1 MMGGGQVCNLKFPD
15 QAILPSSRPSPRC
28 SGGPRKIYTPPG
40 FPDCIWIKPLMSD
53 TGVTIAPNSLHT
65 TDTMRPYSVLLL
77 LASTVSGAPYEVTEA
92 APVPEKLVQGGHQ
105 YHEKSVQCRTEYQT
119 IWDTEYQVRKC
130 KCPSV
135 CLYLKVPSLN
145 SLSLSCRAYSNSSES
160 VLCLKSSWSC

>member
-1 MMGGGQVCNLKFPD
+1 
-15 QAILPSSRPSPRC
+15 
-28 SGGPRKIYTPPG
+28 
-40 FPDCIWIKPLMSD
+40 MSD
-53 TGVTIAPNSLHT
+53 TGVIIAPTSLKT
-65 TDTMRPYSVLLL
+65 TDTMRPYSVLFL

-130 KCPSV
+130 KCPPV
-135 CLYLKVPSLN
+135 CLYLKVSSSLI

-160 VLCLKSSWSC
+160 VLSSKSSWSCSVFRLVYILFISGAVLPDLRDCVRAEVRGEVGEAVP

>member
-1 MMGGGQVCNLKFPD
+1 
-15 QAILPSSRPSPRC
+15 
-28 SGGPRKIYTPPG
+28 
-40 FPDCIWIKPLMSD
+40 MSD
-53 TGVTIAPNSLHT
+53 TGVTIAPNNLQT

-119 IWDTEYQVRKC
+119 IWDTEYQVRTC

-135 CLYLKVPSLN
+135 CLEVSSFK
-145 SLSLSCRAYSNSSES
+145 LSVS
-160 VLCLKSSWSC
+160 VL